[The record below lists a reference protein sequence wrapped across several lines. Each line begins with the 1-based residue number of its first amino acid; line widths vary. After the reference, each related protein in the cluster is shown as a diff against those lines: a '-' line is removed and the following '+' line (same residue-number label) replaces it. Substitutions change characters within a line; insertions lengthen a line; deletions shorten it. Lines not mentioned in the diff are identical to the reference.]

1 VLEELEE
8 LHRRLAAQMGMLS
21 VSLARRRLHSGQ
33 LSSLSDE
40 LERLSHMA
48 AHLARSA
55 DGR

>member
-48 AHLARSA
+48 ARLARSA